1 MDAAGFNTCL
11 NHSMKFTGLYELAS
25 RLVNTFLDKASRN
38 NSFFINEIPQDL
50 LLDANPQMFASVL
63 SGLLSTVV
71 SFAKDSCIRLTAKT
85 YGNVILLQVK
95 DSNTFYKYS
104 IDKEIEKLQPLAEKM
119 KGSISVTSQRKKL
132 TTITFGFPNFQL
144 ND

>member
-85 YGNVILLQVK
+85 YGNVILVQVK